1 MPAAA
6 LRTVVDT
13 GPLVAVLNA
22 NDEHHAWAREVFG
35 KLSPPVFTCE
45 AVLSEAQFLL
55 QERGGDPLAVLVW
68 VQQGVISLAFDAANE
83 IERLLALQ
91 RSYRNLPMD
100 FADACLVR
108 MTEIH
113 ERSSVLTTDSHFRIY
128 RRNGRQIIPVRTPP
142 GL

>member
-6 LRTVVDT
+6 QRTVVDT
-13 GPLVAVLNA
+13 GPLVAVLNV
-22 NDEHHAWAREVFG
+22 NDAHHTWAREVFG

-113 ERSSVLTTDSHFRIY
+113 EHSSVLTTDSHFRIY
-128 RRNGRQIIPVRTPP
+128 RRNGRQIIPLRAPP

>member
-6 LRTVVDT
+6 QDT

-35 KLSPPVFTCE
+35 RLSPPLFTCE

-68 VQQGVISLAFDAANE
+68 VRQGVIELAFEAAKE

-91 RSYRNLPMD
+91 RAYRNLPMD

-128 RRNGRQIIPVRTPP
+128 RRNGRQIIPLRAPP
-142 GL
+142 DI

>member
-1 MPAAA
+1 MAAAA

-22 NDEHHAWAREVFG
+22 TDEHHAWAREEFG

-68 VQQGVISLAFDAANE
+68 VQRGVIALAFEASNE

-91 RSYRNLPMD
+91 RSYRNLPMG

-108 MTEIH
+108 MTEMH
-113 ERSSVLTTDSHFRIY
+113 
-128 RRNGRQIIPVRTPP
+128 
-142 GL
+142 

>member
-6 LRTVVDT
+6 QRTVVDT

-35 KLSPPVFTCE
+35 TLLPPLFTCE

-55 QERGGDPLAVLVW
+55 QERGGDPMAVLVW
-68 VQQGVISLAFDAANE
+68 VRQGVIELAFDAAKQ
-83 IERLLALQ
+83 IERLLELQ

-108 MTEIH
+108 MTETH
-113 ERSSVLTTDSHFRIY
+113 ARSIVLTTDSHFRIY
-128 RRNGRQIIPVRTPP
+128 RRNGRQIIPLRAPP
-142 GL
+142 GI

>member
-1 MPAAA
+1 VPAAS

-22 NDEHHAWAREVFG
+22 SDAHHAWAREVFG
-35 KLSPPVFTCE
+35 TLSPPVFTCE

-55 QERGGDPLAVLVW
+55 HEQGGDPLAVLVW
-68 VQQGVISLAFDAANE
+68 VRQGVISLGFEAASE
-83 IERLLALQ
+83 IEGLLALQ

-128 RRNGRQIIPVRTPP
+128 RRNGRQIIPLRAPP
-142 GL
+142 GT

>member
-22 NDEHHAWAREVFG
+22 NDAHHAWAREVFG
-35 KLSPPVFTCE
+35 KLAPPVFTCE

-68 VQQGVISLAFDAANE
+68 VQRGVVSLAFDAANE
-83 IERLLALQ
+83 IERLLELQ

-113 ERSSVLTTDSHFRIY
+113 EHSSVLTTDSHFRIY
-128 RRNGRQIIPVRTPP
+128 RRNGRQIIPLCAPP
-142 GL
+142 GI